1 MSYFKDKTALIT
13 GASSGIGRA
22 TALAFAEKG
31 SKVVVSDIDETGGQE
46 TVDLIEKMGGKAI
59 FIKANVASK
68 EDIQNL
74 VNQTVAKFKTL
85 DFAINNAGIGG
96 PYAPTAAYE
105 DRAYDKVIAVNQTG
119 VFYCMREELKVMQ
132 NQKSGSIVNVSS
144 MAGKRALPN
153 TIAYVASKHAV
164 LGMTKTA
171 ALEYARYGIRI
182 NAVCPVFTHSKLF
195 DGMVE
200 ANPKMIEAL
209 KKTIPMRRF
218 GEPEDIA
225 NAIIWL
231 CDGGSSFVTGLSLPI
246 DGGSTA

>member
-1 MSYFKDKTALIT
+1 MLPT
-13 GASSGIGRA
+13 
-22 TALAFAEKG
+22 
-31 SKVVVSDIDETGGQE
+31 
-46 TVDLIEKMGGKAI
+46 
-59 FIKANVASK
+59 
-68 EDIQNL
+68 
-74 VNQTVAKFKTL
+74 FKTL

-105 DRAYDKVIAVNQTG
+105 DDHWEQVIAVNQTG
-119 VFYCMREELKVMQ
+119 IFYCMREELTVMQ
-132 NQKSGSIVNVSS
+132 NQGNGAIVNVAS
-144 MAGKRALPN
+144 MAGMRALPN

-171 ALEYARYGIRI
+171 ALEYARYGVRV
-182 NAVCPVFTHSKLF
+182 NAVCPVFTHSKMF
-195 DGMVE
+195 DDMAK